1 MAGYACRRGGGMFLY
16 LASTPTLVTL
26 YIEGY
31 GGGGGGGGGG
41 GQEDMM
47 KGNMQWSL
55 SLLVTMNQ
63 KREANT
69 CHVRKNMP

>member
-55 SLLVTMNQ
+55 SL
-63 KREANT
+63 
-69 CHVRKNMP
+69 

>member
-41 GQEDMM
+41 DDMM
-47 KGNMQWSL
+47 KGITQCAPL
-55 SLLVTMNQ
+55 SVPDAAILYGM
-63 KREANT
+63 
-69 CHVRKNMP
+69 